1 MGEAKIFESDGFV
14 VTTERLVYGSKVVQ
28 LDEISGGALPFVY
41 RNWTGVLTIAG
52 LGIAALLCG
61 ATYGGIILIL
71 IGLLLLVGA
80 YFFLTKLTERT
91 VVMSLKSGEG
101 LHIEVA
107 TTELGNNLANA
118 INTRIARRKQ
128 ERLDTLQDELSNL
141 PSA

>member
-14 VTTERLVYGSKVVQ
+14 VTTERFVYGNKVVQ
-28 LDEISGGALPFVY
+28 LDEINGGAMPFVF
-41 RNWTGVLTIAG
+41 RNWAGVLTIAG
-52 LGIAALLCG
+52 LGGAAFLCG
-61 ATYGGIILIL
+61 ATYRGVIFII
-71 IGLLLLVGA
+71 IGLLLLIGS

-107 TTELGNNLANA
+107 TTELGTNLANA
-118 INTRIARRKQ
+118 INSGIAGRKQ
-128 ERLDTLQDELSNL
+128 ARLDALQDELSNL

>member
-14 VTTERLVYGSKVVQ
+14 VTTERFVYGSKIVP
-28 LDEISGGALPFVY
+28 LDDISGGAMAFVD
-41 RNWTGVLTIAG
+41 RNWTGVFTIAV

-61 ATYGGIILIL
+61 ATYGGIILIF

-91 VVMSLKSGEG
+91 VMLSVGGEA
-101 LHIEVA
+101 LVIKVN
-107 TTELGNNLANA
+107 TTEIGTNLANA
-118 INTRIARRKQ
+118 INTGIAGRKQ
-128 ERLDTLQDELSNL
+128 ARMNSLQNELSNL